1 MAAPETDESKPPLPS
16 PHGIRKAAP
25 GDQAGSVHAEAAA
38 VADDDD
44 AASSTKWASPAAPAD
59 SRAAPSQQ
67 EQPEDLHTGDIV
79 AGSDSDWDSDDE

>member
-1 MAAPETDESKPPLPS
+1 MAAPETDDGGKAPLPS

-38 VADDDD
+38 VAEDDD
-44 AASSTKWASPAAPAD
+44 AASTTKWASPAAPAD
-59 SRAAPSQQ
+59 SRAAPS
-67 EQPEDLHTGDIV
+67 QPEDLHTGDIV